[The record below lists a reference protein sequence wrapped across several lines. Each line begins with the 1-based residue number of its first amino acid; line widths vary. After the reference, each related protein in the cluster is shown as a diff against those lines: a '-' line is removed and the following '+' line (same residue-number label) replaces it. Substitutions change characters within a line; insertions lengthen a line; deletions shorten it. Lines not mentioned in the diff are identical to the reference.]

1 MKLHYKILWIDDNI
15 EEFIELGIRDELF
28 TFLEAKGFE
37 PIIDCFEETSP
48 AIINLEREKYDLILS
63 DYNIDEK
70 ENREEHQG
78 DYLINFIREK
88 EIFTEVLF
96 YSAQPSFNEIAIR
109 LLQDRVSFF
118 PLANDEAYKGFKA
131 KVFKLVSLTVSKLE
145 ELNNIRGLV
154 MAETSELDNTVEE
167 ILISFLSKGD
177 ERSDVLKSYILSK
190 IEKSCQ
196 DNIVK
201 ANELKEKD
209 YYTIVKS
216 RIFDSYKK
224 SLAINKLC
232 KLIELKGDPF
242 LKFHENYSKDVISS
256 RNDLAHAKSANI
268 DGIDYLIITR
278 KGSEE
283 PVKFNQEKCIHIR
296 QNLRQ
301 HSSLLKE
308 IRELI
313 IK

>member
-1 MKLHYKILWIDDNI
+1 MKLHYRILWIDDNI

-28 TFLEAKGFE
+28 AFLEIKGFE

-48 AIINLEREKYDLILS
+48 AIANLQREKYDLILS

-70 ENREEHQG
+70 ENRKEYQG

-96 YSAQPSFNEIAIR
+96 YSAQANFNEIAMK

-118 PLANDEAYKGFKA
+118 PLANDEAYKGFKT
-131 KVFKLVSLTVSKLE
+131 KVFKLVGLTVSKLE

-154 MAETSELDNTVEE
+154 MSETSELDNTVEE

-177 ERSDVLKSYILSK
+177 EQSEILKSYILSK

-196 DNIVK
+196 DNLEEVG
-201 ANELKEKD
+201 ELKAKD

-224 SLAINKLC
+224 SQAVNKLC
-232 KLIELKGDPF
+232 KLMELKGEPF
-242 LKFHENYSKDVISS
+242 LNFHENYYKDVISS

-278 KGSEE
+278 KGNEE
-283 PVKFNQEKCIHIR
+283 PVKFNQEKCIEIR
-296 QNLRQ
+296 QNLRK

-313 IK
+313 IR